1 MEFKKILIANRGEIA
16 RRVINTCRKM
26 GIKTVA
32 VYSEAD
38 QEALHVREADESV
51 LIGPAPVAQSYLNS
65 KAIISAARETG
76 ADAIHPGYG
85 LLSENG
91 DFAAECE
98 KSGIIFI
105 GPSSQVISDMGS
117 KIEARRKMMALGVP
131 VVPGSEEAVESLE
144 EALELARK
152 IGYPVMLKASAG
164 GGGVGISILGSPEEL
179 EKGFQNI
186 RDRSRLY
193 FGNPTV
199 LLEKFIES
207 PRHIEVQI
215 AADQFGNV
223 VHLFERE
230 CSVQRRHQKVLEES
244 PSPFLSEDLR
254 KRLLASAIQGVKG
267 IGYRNLGT
275 MEFIFGQNGEFYF
288 LEMNTRLQVEHPVTE
303 AVTGLD
309 LVEWQIRIAQGE
321 QLPLSQDQ
329 ISSQGHAM
337 ECRIYAEDPVRL
349 IPSPGTISRL
359 AWPMDGVRIDAAVE
373 EGSVVSQ
380 YYDPMIAKLVVR
392 GEDRQET
399 IGAMNRALSQTQ
411 IEGIK
416 NNISLLLN
424 VVHNDEF
431 IRGNYSTG
439 LIADLQNATKKK
451 GR

>member
-1 MEFKKILIANRGEIA
+1 MEFRKILIANRGEIA
-16 RRVINTCRKM
+16 RRVMGTCRKM

-51 LIGPAPVAQSYLNS
+51 LIGPAPVAQSYLN
-65 KAIISAARETG
+65 AEAVISAAIKTG
-76 ADAIHPGYG
+76 ADAVHPGYG

-91 DFAAECE
+91 DFAAGCE

-105 GPSSQVISDMGS
+105 GPPSRVISDMGS
-117 KIEARRKMMALGVP
+117 KIEARRKMKALGVP
-131 VVPGSEEAVESLE
+131 VVPGSEEAVESLGD
-144 EALELARK
+144 ALELARE

-164 GGGVGISILGSPEEL
+164 GGGVGMCILNSPEEL
-179 EKGFQNI
+179 EKAFQNT

-193 FGNPTV
+193 FGDPTV

-215 AADQFGNV
+215 AADQSGNV

-244 PSPFLSEDLR
+244 PSPFLSGDLR
-254 KRLLASAIQGVKG
+254 DRLLTSAVRGARG

-275 MEFIFGQNGEFYF
+275 MEFIFGQNWEFYF

-309 LVEWQIRIAQGE
+309 LVEWQIRIARGE
-321 QLPLSQDQ
+321 QLPLSQDRI
-329 ISSQGHAM
+329 ISRGHAI

-349 IPSPGTISRL
+349 IPSPGTVSRL
-359 AWPMDGVRIDAAVE
+359 IWPEDGVRIDAAVE
-373 EGSVVSQ
+373 EGSKVSQ

-392 GEDRQET
+392 GEDRQEA
-399 IGAMNRALSQTQ
+399 IAAMDRALSQTQ

-416 NNISLLLN
+416 NNIPLLLN
-424 VVHNDEF
+424 VVRHEGLISGD
-431 IRGNYSTG
+431 YCTG
-439 LIADLQNATKKK
+439 LITGLLNAAKK